1 MGTRN
6 TMCLLGHEKQD
17 YMLFDLICS
26 VDFSCDT
33 LFTVKPYLLTYSL
46 LGGALITVK
55 KYYASLW

>member
-1 MGTRN
+1 
-6 TMCLLGHEKQD
+6 MCLLGHEKQD